1 MTKKKLFLIILNNI
15 VYHTFFVSPM
25 SFNKENLNQKFLE
38 GYAKKEYHPKTAQNY
53 FMSLPHFYSF
63 SLTEKPGITVSNKKL
78 NSLRDKVSRKSS
90 AFRQNL
96 RQTTLRRDGRRF
108 LRHDNFRSNKTV

>member
-1 MTKKKLFLIILNNI
+1 MPMTKKNLFLIILNNI

-53 FMSLPHFYSF
+53 FMSLRHFYSF

-78 NSLRDKVSRKSS
+78 NSLRDKVSR
-90 AFRQNL
+90 
-96 RQTTLRRDGRRF
+96 
-108 LRHDNFRSNKTV
+108 